1 MGKNNEDLSYHKKSA
16 NKKGIAAFI
25 ISVTILI
32 LAIIVVLLKIVGQFT
47 GILDIGK
54 VKLPFN
60 ISDIVNK
67 FKSETVEVVIPLVED
82 ETDENNVFKLKTDLS
97 SIIKEEHEEEVHLYQ
112 FRDDNYKYGYMK

>member
-97 SIIKEEHEEEVHLYQ
+97 SIIKEEHEEEVQSLERTYS
-112 FRDDNYKYGYMK
+112 KEW